1 MSKSQKLVNNFGMK
15 KFIIMCVL
23 AFCLC
28 AIGIFGIS
36 LLTSQKAVYTGVFD
50 YYLLGNMTIL

>member
-28 AIGIFGIS
+28 TMGLLGIS
-36 LLTSQKAVYTGVFD
+36 LISSQKAVYTGVFD

>member
-15 KFIIMCVL
+15 KFVIMCVL

-28 AIGIFGIS
+28 TMGLFGIS
-36 LLTSQKAVYTGVFD
+36 LLSSQKAVYTGVFD
-50 YYLLGNMTIL
+50 YYLLGSMTVL

>member
-1 MSKSQKLVNNFGMK
+1 MSKIQKLVNNFGMK

-28 AIGIFGIS
+28 TIGVLGIS
-36 LLTSQKAVYTGVFD
+36 LLSSQKAVYTGIFD
-50 YYLLGNMTIL
+50 LYSLGIMTSL

>member
-28 AIGIFGIS
+28 TIGLLGIS
-36 LLTSQKAVYTGVFD
+36 LLSSQKAVYTSVFD
-50 YYLLGNMTIL
+50 YYLLGSMTVL